1 MSNYMY
7 GGVDS
12 DSTVFNRKAFDK
24 YVLKRKLTG
33 DIPDFV
39 NDLNLIVILN
49 QKHPNVVIRDSN
61 SFAQMR
67 IVTCGNKR
75 HIRLDLSNIKVYRY
89 PQFERFVKSGCL
101 MSKSFDILNLN
112 LDGLYSRMM
121 RIDNDSA
128 FFSVDSV
135 FYHYEEYKSGKT
147 MELSYTFVYDNKK
160 HYTDIRLGFS
170 KRGIEYIRVTK
181 PEVFEFKEVN
191 YERGT

>member
-1 MSNYMY
+1 MSSYMH
-7 GGVDS
+7 GGIDS
-12 DSTVFNRKAFDK
+12 DNTVFNREAFDK

-49 QKHPNVVIRDSN
+49 QKHPNVVVRNSN

-75 HIRLDLSNIKVYRY
+75 HVRLDLSNIKVYTGIQKRM
-89 PQFERFVKSGCL
+89 QFERFVKSGCL
-101 MSKSFDILNLN
+101 MSKPFDILNLN
-112 LDGLYSRMM
+112 LDGLYSRMI

-147 MELSYTFVYDNKK
+147 MEFSYTFVYDNKK

-170 KRGIEYIRVTK
+170 KRGIEYIRIIK
-181 PEVFEFKEVN
+181 PEIFEFKGV
-191 YERGT
+191 